1 MTCEVHVTPE
11 LVSHLFYL
19 TTFVL
24 KLWTDVKD
32 WLSTLDIDI
41 PLDLKVIE
49 RENLPHQ
56 GCGQIIVQPAQVQDQ
71 TINKRESEHI
81 KDAL

>member
-1 MTCEVHVTPE
+1 MIDAMTCDM
-11 LVSHLFYL
+11 LVSHLSYHC
-19 TTFVL
+19 TFVL

-49 RENLPHQ
+49 RIRTYLIRDV
-56 GCGQIIVQPAQVQDQ
+56 G
-71 TINKRESEHI
+71 R
-81 KDAL
+81 